1 MHTWVRRGL
10 QTALVTGGLL
20 MLGTG
25 IASADENVNPDTPP
39 SPVDAQ
45 VSVPIDTSQN
55 AIGTPVGQMQAPSIQ
70 RNVSTG
76 EVTGALPMSKV
87 APVVAQANPLIR
99 QSQPALQQAGGG
111 DLLRGNK
118 VVLNGT
124 VPVQICGNA
133 IAIAGDA
140 AEAGMCSQTVAQPG
154 PISTSGSGNALA
166 GNVAAANVVVPV
178 QATGNAIA
186 GLGNAVAQ
194 SMAGQSG
201 TVGGDITTA
210 GTGGTV
216 SGTIAALQWA
226 SPLQVADNAVAGGGN
241 AAANSASESDG
252 FSNGSLRTC
261 GDNGTGA
268 GTLAGAPVALPGQVD
283 GNGISG
289 IGNASA
295 QSTSTANS
303 TAGTTSANNIGLFGH
318 PSWGRTSG
326 TPSTV
331 SGNLVQP
338 QVSGPLSVDDNSGGL
353 IGNTSAT
360 STNNS
365 TDTAGGLSSTTGST
379 AVGSGNVAD
388 APIALPTSGAGNG
401 VVGIGTTSANHT
413 NNVGST
419 AGGDTLTNGDN
430 STLSGN
436 SANVPPAG
444 AVDVCGAAA
453 GGAGGAAGVCNNN
466 VTSTTGGYNGTTG
479 NNSTVSGNIGQ
490 TPGTIPVE
498 CYGITGGGAGNASST
513 TNEVKTITSGG
524 TPNTD
529 DDGGTGTSNEVVVPT
544 ALPAQAFGDAVAV
557 VGNSSANTNSTT
569 TTTAG
574 GEPHATGK
582 NATVAGNIL
591 YVPSSLPTQVFGDTA
606 TLVGNGSTLS
616 TGNTTSTAGGQ
627 ANSTGSGGSVSGNV
641 AEVSNDWAD
650 QVFGNAVSVVGIV
663 GSNTG
668 STTNSTAGGGI
679 TTTGDYS
686 SLSGNAIALPDTLSN
701 QVFGNAVAGG
711 SNAWANGS
719 NDSNLA
725 SGGTLTTTGIDGSGA
740 GNVLTVPVV
749 LDPDVFGNAV
759 TLLGHATGI
768 ADNQSVVNNGGDSF
782 TDGFGPLSAYN
793 FNDPIGTD
801 LDLQSIEVP
810 LLGSATTMVEDNQVI
825 NNGFVT
831 QPAST
836 MDLPLV
842 GGLLGTGTSTP
853 AMPSLPGIG
862 LIDQLPLL
870 SMLTNLGGAAVHTQD
885 LPATGVG
892 NLPTVPQVPLA
903 QGAVGQVAQLPVQH
917 VVSTPASMLS
927 GAQAMGH
934 GAPGISGVLP
944 LQQGLL
950 PKI

>member
-55 AIGTPVGQMQAPSIQ
+55 ALGTPAGQMQAPSIQ

-99 QSQPALQQAGGG
+99 QSQPSLQAVGGG

-118 VVLNGT
+118 VVANAT
-124 VPVQICGNA
+124 VPIQICGNA
-133 IAIAGDA
+133 VAVGGDA
-140 AEAGMCSQTVAQPG
+140 AETGMCSQVVAQPD

-166 GNVAAANVVVPV
+166 GNVVAANAVVPV

-186 GLGNAVAQ
+186 AIGNAVAQ

-201 TVGGDITTA
+201 TVGGDITTG

-216 SGTIAALQWA
+216 SGTIGVIQWA
-226 SPLQVADNAVAGGGN
+226 TPVQVANNAVAGGGS

-268 GTLAGAPVALPGQVD
+268 GTLGAAPVALPVQVD
-283 GNGISG
+283 GNGLSG
-289 IGNASA
+289 AGNASS
-295 QSTSTANS
+295 QSQSTANS
-303 TAGTTSANNIGLFGH
+303 TAGTTSANNIGLWGH

-326 TPSTV
+326 DPSTA
-331 SGNLVQP
+331 SGNVAQP
-338 QVSGPLSVDDNSGGL
+338 QVSGPVSVDDNAGGL
-353 IGNTSAT
+353 VGNQSAT

-365 TDTAGGLSSTTGST
+365 TNSAGGLSSTTGTGST
-379 AVGSGNVAD
+379 GSGNFVD
-388 APIALPTSGAGNG
+388 APVALPTSGGGNG
-401 VVGIGTTSANHT
+401 VVGVGNATSNHT
-413 NNVGST
+413 TNTSST
-419 AGGDTLTNGDN
+419 AGGATLTNGNN

-444 AVDVCGAAA
+444 AADVCGAAV
-453 GGAGGAAGVCNNN
+453 GGAGGSTGVCNNN
-466 VTSTTGGYNGTTG
+466 VTSTAGGYNGTTG

-490 TPGTIPVE
+490 TPTTVPVE
-498 CYGITGGGAGNASST
+498 GYGIAGGGAGNASST
-513 TNEVKTITSGG
+513 ANEVKTITSGG
-524 TPNTD
+524 TQT
-529 DDGGTGTSNEVVVPT
+529 TGS
-544 ALPAQAFGDAVAV
+544 
-557 VGNSSANTNSTT
+557 
-569 TTTAG
+569 
-574 GEPHATGK
+574 
-582 NATVAGNIL
+582 
-591 YVPSSLPTQVFGDTA
+591 
-606 TLVGNGSTLS
+606 
-616 TGNTTSTAGGQ
+616 TTSTAGGD
-627 ANSTGSGGSVSGNV
+627 ASSTGSGGSVSGNV
-641 AEVSNDWAD
+641 VQVSNDVVD
-650 QVFGNAVSVVGIV
+650 QAFGNAASGVGIV
-663 GSNTG
+663 GTNTG
-668 STTNSTAGGGI
+668 STTNSTAGGN
-679 TTTGDYS
+679 TSTTGDYS
-686 SLSGNAIALPDTLSN
+686 SLSGNAVAVPDTVAN
-701 QVFGNAVAGG
+701 RVFGDAVAAG
-711 SNAWANGS
+711 SKAWANGS
-719 NDSNLA
+719 DNSNLA
-725 SGGTLTTTGIDGSGA
+725 SGGTLTSTGIDGSGA
-740 GNVLTVPVV
+740 GNVVTVPVA
-749 LDPDVFGNAV
+749 LDPDAFGNAV
-759 TLLGHATGI
+759 SGVGNATGV
-768 ADNQSVVNNGGDSF
+768 ADSQSVVNNGGDSF
-782 TDGFGPLSAYN
+782 TDGFGPLAAYDFN
-793 FNDPIGTD
+793 FPLGTD
-801 LDLQSIEVP
+801 LGLRSIEAPV
-810 LLGSATTMVEDNQVI
+810 LGSATTVVEDNSVT

-831 QPAST
+831 QSAST

-842 GGLLGTGTSTP
+842 GGLLGSSTSTP
-853 AMPSLPGIG
+853 ATPSLPGIG
-862 LIDQLPLL
+862 LLDQLPLL
-870 SMLTNLGGAAVHTQD
+870 SMLTNLGGAAMHTQD

-917 VVSTPASMLS
+917 VVSTPASMLQ